1 MSAQVPTPPKPPR
14 RPAVEAAKTAVQL
27 TPPVAPTG
35 PTGTAPTPRKK
46 SRVRGIIF
54 AVLLVMFACS
64 VFLWVNYL
72 TTHQPITDT
81 LPVAKAAG
89 QVIKPHYLFSIHGAT
104 QPLGIA
110 VTPDGSRIYV
120 GESGGQQMIHIY
132 DRDGRELAHFTP
144 PGNNSFS
151 GIPNGISLDD
161 EGRVFVADSGRNE
174 IDIYDAG
181 GNFKQAIKPV
191 KEGWIPAS
199 VLVEGKSVLVPGRN
213 GNTEGVLGLGLDGK
227 LQFQFGHHDE
237 TGTADGFNDA
247 SKAVLDARG
256 RLYVSDAQNARLA
269 VFDVNRKFLYSLTGF
284 SLPRGMAI
292 DDDQKL
298 YIVDTIDQ
306 MIKVYDVGGTDKP
319 QHLFD
324 FGNYGI
330 GDGEFNYPNDIAF
343 DTTGRLYITDR
354 ASNRVQVWAY

>member
-1 MSAQVPTPPKPPR
+1 MSAQVSVPPKPPR
-14 RPAVEAAKTAVQL
+14 APAGFLSSNQR
-27 TPPVAPTG
+27 
-35 PTGTAPTPRKK
+35 PRKK
-46 SRVRGIIF
+46 SRVRLAILGI
-54 AVLLVMFACS
+54 LLLMFTCS
-64 VFLWVNYL
+64 IFLWVNYL

-81 LPVAKAAG
+81 LPVAQAMA
-89 QVIKPHYLFSIHGAT
+89 QVIKPHYLFSIHGAS
-104 QPLGIA
+104 QPLGVA

-120 GESGGQQMIHIY
+120 GETADQQMIHVY
-132 DRDGRELAHFTP
+132 DRDGKELAKFTP
-144 PGNNSFS
+144 PGNVSAPS
-151 GIPNGISLDD
+151 VPNGISLDSQ
-161 EGRVFVADSGRNE
+161 GRVFVADSGRDE

-181 GNFKQAIKPV
+181 GNFKQAIKPL
-191 KEGWIPAS
+191 KDGWIPTS

-213 GNTEGVLGLGLDGK
+213 QTAEGVLGLDLSGK

-237 TGTADGFNDA
+237 AGTADGFNDA

-269 VFDVNRKFLYSLTGF
+269 VFDKDRKFLYSLTGF

-292 DDDQKL
+292 DDDQRL
-298 YIVDTIDQ
+298 YVVDTIGQ
-306 MIKVYDVGGTDKP
+306 TVGVYDVGGTDKP

-324 FGNYGI
+324 FGGFGI

-343 DTTGRLYITDR
+343 DSTGRLYITDR